1 MLTIKDIKDKFKTIS
16 GFSDHTIGSVAP
28 ISSVVL
34 GGKMVEKHFIFDQKI
49 KTVDNFFSS
58 GPSQFKEMVSHIR
71 NAEKSVGIST
81 YKISN
86 KSKISLNGKRSIYVS
101 IDIPKG
107 QKISK
112 NNIKVVRPSYGLNPK
127 FYKRVL
133 GKKTIKTLKP
143 VVDSKWNF

>member
-86 KSKISLNGKRSIYVS
+86 KSKSV
-101 IDIPKG
+101 
-107 QKISK
+107 
-112 NNIKVVRPSYGLNPK
+112 
-127 FYKRVL
+127 
-133 GKKTIKTLKP
+133 
-143 VVDSKWNF
+143 